1 MPDKCTAPAGDD
13 LETPRRSVWT
23 VDGFRRMLRCRPIL
37 LVGLGAALVVL
48 TLLGLLLL
56 RPRVPNVSSGDAEAN
71 SAWPS
76 AGADHDQRPLETP
89 NEPADDAARLSDTAI
104 ASSLDWIAR
113 QQLPDGGWRF
123 DGRASS
129 DVAATALAL
138 LPYLGASPAQG
149 AEPHGAAV
157 SRGLWWLANHQ
168 RPDGDLRADS
178 ASHLGMYAQS
188 IAAAVLCEAFLWTG
202 HDDWRRPA
210 ARAIDFLVQAQCP
223 DGGWRGDLPHE
234 RAPADRLSNTSVL
247 GWVLIALHSAR
258 TAGLD
263 VPEETLELA
272 GHYLDSAAHRDGA
285 AYGYEPDG
293 RPSRAMTAAAL
304 LCRLHLGWTTEHP
317 ALREGVRYLLEDQPP
332 RAEDPDI
339 TYWYFA
345 TQAMHA
351 LGGSEWTQWRRPLRD
366 VLLAT
371 QEQAGE
377 AAGSWSPRGPHAIAG
392 GRLYM
397 TALAAC
403 VLEIERRPAP
413 MPRATSRP

>member
-1 MPDKCTAPAGDD
+1 MVGVRAASR
-13 LETPRRSVWT
+13 LRQ
-23 VDGFRRMLRCRPIL
+23 MLRRRPKL
-37 LVGLGAALVVL
+37 LVSLGTALVVL

-56 RPRVPNVSSGDAEAN
+56 RSRAPEVSSGEAERN
-71 SAWPS
+71 SARPS
-76 AGADHDQRPLETP
+76 AGVDNDQRPLERP
-89 NEPADDAARLSDTAI
+89 DEPAGDPARLSNAAI
-104 ASSLDWIAR
+104 ASSLDWLAR

-149 AEPHGAAV
+149 AEPHSAAV
-157 SRGLWWLANHQ
+157 SRGLGWLVKHQ

-188 IAAAVLCEAFLWTG
+188 IAATVLCEAFLWTG

-223 DGGWRGDLPHE
+223 DGGWRGELPRE
-234 RAPADRLSNTSVL
+234 WAPADRLSNTSVL
-247 GWVLIALHSAR
+247 GWVLIALHSAQ
-258 TAGLD
+258 TARLAL
-263 VPEETLELA
+263 PEETLELA

-293 RPSRAMTAAAL
+293 SPSRAMTAAAL

-317 ALREGVRYLLEDQPP
+317 SLREGIRYLLEEQPP
-332 RAEDPDI
+332 RAEEPDI

-345 TQAMHA
+345 TQAMQA
-351 LGGSEWTQWRRPLRD
+351 LGGPEWTQWRRPMRE

-371 QEQAGE
+371 QEQSGE
-377 AAGSWSPRGPHAIAG
+377 AAGSWSPRGPHAAAG

-403 VLEIERRPAP
+403 VLEIERWPAP
-413 MPRATSRP
+413 VPRGANRP